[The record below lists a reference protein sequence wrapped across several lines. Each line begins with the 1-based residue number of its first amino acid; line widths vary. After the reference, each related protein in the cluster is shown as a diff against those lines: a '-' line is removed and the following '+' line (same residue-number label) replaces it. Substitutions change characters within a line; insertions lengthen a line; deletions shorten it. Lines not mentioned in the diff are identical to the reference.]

1 MTVLSIRIGKGKSH
15 KRWFLRGRIFKRRE
29 CLIIIF
35 LFVRKLFK
43 PGHGSTFLPRNQWK
57 VGGRREETWKIQSA
71 SRSKR
76 YANERVPPEAGRT
89 TSVTIATTTTSS
101 VFLSFPVNTVR
112 SGCFF
117 LRCSSG
123 NLFTRVSALSPN
135 NISLLYFN
143 SPFAFFPTPTRR
155 VSLVFILGIF

>member
-1 MTVLSIRIGKGKSH
+1 MVSTWPHFQASRVPYHYISICSEAFQTRTRFH
-15 KRWFLRGRIFKRRE
+15 
-29 CLIIIF
+29 
-35 LFVRKLFK
+35 V
-43 PGHGSTFLPRNQWK
+43 PRNQWK

-101 VFLSFPVNTVR
+101 VFLSLPVNTVR

-135 NISLLYFN
+135 NIFLLYFN